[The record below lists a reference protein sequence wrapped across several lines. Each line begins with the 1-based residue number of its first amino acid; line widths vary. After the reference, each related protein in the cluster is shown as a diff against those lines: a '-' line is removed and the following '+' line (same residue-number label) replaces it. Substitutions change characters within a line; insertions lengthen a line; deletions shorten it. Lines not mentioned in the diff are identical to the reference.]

1 MNLRLP
7 DLKTRYIMVI
17 GLVIC
22 SPVLYTYMAWEGQT
36 TSTTTLAIE
45 GAPEGV
51 IFIADPHLKEENLD
65 HVRGMIQEINAMHPS
80 VVLIGGDFVYGEDP
94 DLSLQQVWR
103 EVDAPVYAVLGNHD
117 YKSGVS
123 TVSGVQK
130 VLAISGTDR
139 SVDGYDMSMLRDE
152 TTDTELADALTAELE
167 SAGVHVLRN
176 EYVDLDVDGTPLR
189 IVGVDD
195 GWAGMADPP
204 EVPETDAFTIYLIH
218 EPECRADWDADLIL
232 AGHTH
237 GGQVMIPGV
246 KELNDARYFEFS
258 GLVQKGETPVYISR
272 GIGTSNLQTDLRLN
286 NPPEIVMITPSPG
299 GVGMNVG

>member
-1 MNLRLP
+1 MNVRLP
-7 DLKTRYIMVI
+7 DLKARYFVVI

-22 SPVLYTYMAWEGQT
+22 SPMLFTYMAWEGQSS
-36 TSTTTLAIE
+36 STTTLALE

-51 IFIADPHLKEENLD
+51 IFIADPHLKESNLD
-65 HVRGMIQEINAMHPS
+65 HVREMIQEINAMHPS
-80 VVLIGGDFVYGEDP
+80 VVLIGGDFVYGEEP
-94 DLSLQQVWR
+94 DLSLQQVWW

-123 TVSGVQK
+123 TVSGLQK
-130 VLAISGTDR
+130 VLAVSETDR
-139 SVDGYDMSMLRDE
+139 TVEGYDMSMLRDE
-152 TTDTELADALTAELE
+152 TTDTEFADALEAELE
-167 SAGVHVLRN
+167 RAGVHVLRN
-176 EYVDLDVDGTPLR
+176 EVVELSIDGTPVR

-204 EVPETDAFTIYLIH
+204 AVPESDVFTIYLIH

-246 KELNDARYFEFS
+246 KELNDAGYFEFS
-258 GLVQKGETPVYISR
+258 GLVQKGETPLYISR
-272 GIGTSNLQTDLRLN
+272 GIGTSNLHTDLRLN
-286 NPPEIVMITPSPG
+286 DPPEIVVIAPSPEG
-299 GVGMNVG
+299 AGMNVG

>member
-7 DLKTRYIMVI
+7 DLKARYFVAI

-22 SPVLYTYMAWEGQT
+22 SPVLFTYMAWEGQT
-36 TSTTTLAIE
+36 TSTTTLAVE
-45 GAPEGV
+45 GAPGGV
-51 IFIADPHLKEENLD
+51 IFIADPHLKESNLD

-123 TVSGVQK
+123 AVSGMQK

-152 TTDTELADALTAELE
+152 TTDTELADDLTAELE

-204 EVPETDAFTIYLIH
+204 DLPESDAFTIYLIH
-218 EPECRADWDADLIL
+218 EPECRADWEADLIL

-237 GGQVMIPGV
+237 GGQIMLPGV
-246 KELNDARYFEFS
+246 KELNDAGYLELS
-258 GLVQKGETPVYISR
+258 GLFQKDETPLYVSR

-286 NPPEIVMITPSPG
+286 DPPEIVVIAPAPE
-299 GVGMNVG
+299 GMEVRAG